1 MIDEYEKLELYG
13 KHARL
18 WVYVCGIDSGSENSN
33 GCVMGANNLSGNCVN
48 GLVGSV
54 IGGNGFESEPQNW
67 ESNLFGAQVEGRVAG
82 DLRAGRFGYDSPRK
96 LVLKQQMMAKQ
107 SATIHKSRG
116 AAETGE
122 AIPRCGGTQRFDHPL
137 IDLGPEPQVPVGR
150 DEVIQSFEDLGMLH
164 NETTSVQYLA
174 RRSNPLNPR
183 DGNLRVEA
191 SSCAQ
196 HLMSN
201 FGKVS
206 CNGNGEGC
214 NAKQQ
219 DLRNTG
225 QAWMTNLN
233 RENVL
238 PRVPNCDST
247 KTFVSSLSCVDHL
260 AGWERSMCSGKR
272 AWDGFQSSIRNYR
285 YGVND
290 TGRVCAGHGQDL
302 RNVADMGN
310 SRTTRLDVRIS
321 MGKHSPGLRSN
332 TSKAKQGQSLKVS
345 YPHSWRQRSGCP
357 DHVLNGRANTR
368 DYSLNKKKDTLL
380 FDVQCGNEKPRDQ
393 KGFSFLP
400 NRSFCCDAIGISA
413 PGLRTMDS
421 CADLL
426 TGPNFG
432 ECEVS
437 SQSLGGNFHG
447 TPVPFAPIHSRKVA
461 SISGFFDDLTSSNGT
476 GLGYTNNLP
485 DAEVAMNPLS
495 NCRDIPQDIQGVD
508 NDVAPSVSSVLYN
521 ASLSSSNEVKPP
533 APLSGACTGVAF
545 DASPKDQPKPGD
557 LIDEDQFG
565 ACFHADEA
573 NGIASD
579 FPPQSA
585 GEMEQDDVQEDEVK
599 QDPPSC
605 LSIDKKVW
613 HGYFIFYS
621 LEI

>member
-18 WVYVCGIDSGSENSN
+18 WVYVCGIDNGGENCN
-33 GCVMGANNLSGNCVN
+33 GCVMGANNSYGSCVN
-48 GLVGSV
+48 GLVESV
-54 IGGNGFESEPQNW
+54 IGGNGHESEPQNW
-67 ESNLFGAQVEGRVAG
+67 ESNLFGAQVDGKVASNSP
-82 DLRAGRFGYDSPRK
+82 AGRFGCDSLRK
-96 LVLKQQMMAKQ
+96 IVLKQQMMGKEPAI
-107 SATIHKSRG
+107 IHKSRG
-116 AAETGE
+116 AAETGKE
-122 AIPRCGGTQRFDHPL
+122 IPRCGGTQRFDHPL

-150 DEVIQSFEDLGMLH
+150 DEVIQSFEDLDMLH

-174 RRSNPLNPR
+174 RCSNPLNPR

-191 SSCAQ
+191 SGCTQ
-196 HLMSN
+196 YLMSN

-214 NAKQQ
+214 NAKQL

-225 QAWMTNLN
+225 QAWMSNLN

-238 PRVPNCDST
+238 PWVPNCDST
-247 KTFVSSLSCVDHL
+247 KTFVSSLSCVNHL
-260 AGWERSMCSGKR
+260 AGWEKPMCSGKR
-272 AWDGFQSSIRNYR
+272 AWDGFQSSICNHRF
-285 YGVND
+285 GVND
-290 TGRVCAGHGQDL
+290 TGRVCAHHGQDL
-302 RNVADMGN
+302 RNMADTGN
-310 SRTTRLDVRIS
+310 NRTTRLDVRIS
-321 MGKHSPGLRSN
+321 MGKYSPGLRST
-332 TSKAKQGQSLKVS
+332 TSKAKQGQSLKVF

-357 DHVLNGRANTR
+357 DYVLNGRANTR
-368 DYSLNKKKDTLL
+368 DYSLNKKDTLL
-380 FDVQCGNEKPRDQ
+380 FDVQCSNEKPRHQ
-393 KGFSFLP
+393 KGSTFLP
-400 NRSFCCDAIGISA
+400 NRSSCCDAIA

-432 ECEVS
+432 ESEVS

-447 TPVPFAPIHSRKVA
+447 TPVAFVPIRSPKVA
-461 SISGFFDDLTSSNGT
+461 NISGFFDGLTSRHGT

-485 DAEVAMNPLS
+485 DAEVAINPLS

-508 NDVAPSVSSVLYN
+508 NDVAPSVSSVLSN
-521 ASLSSSNEVKPP
+521 ASPSSSNEVKPP
-533 APLSGACTGVAF
+533 APLSGACTGVSF

-557 LIDEDQFG
+557 LIDEDHFG
-565 ACFHADEA
+565 ACLQAGEA

-579 FPPQSA
+579 FSPQIA
-585 GEMEQDDVQEDEVK
+585 GEMERDDVQEEEVK
-599 QDPPSC
+599 QDPLSC